1 MIGEL
6 PIGIDEPRKLPQ
18 ERFKNGQ
25 EVKDICNAM
34 VLADRRR
41 VPWRAS
47 IDGLINGN
55 PTYSLDTLRKKNQA
69 WRARVNYRESEGL
82 LQARQTPFYD
92 MVTEVS
98 PCVEICL
105 DYGKGVNQA
114 DWAQKMAANF
124 HWLLM
129 KAWRPSLNYHLPL
142 QQLEMLKHGLGFHI
156 WPGAPNVWIPRTPR
170 TGSILF
176 PENCSVNIHEDLDY
190 FMLRDFLP
198 AYVLYACIRHE
209 EIATQL
215 GWNVEAV
222 WSALAQSSKNKQRAD
237 NRLNVETFQREM
249 RRGDIGTTAS
259 RQSGLWLNTLFVRE
273 FDTGEVSQY
282 TVAETVTVNAPKTG
296 SRKVDAFKD
305 CLFRKRNRF
314 EEWPL
319 VLFPYDIGDGDLHS
333 IRGLGARTK
342 DFFELNNRI
351 RNAMA
356 DQVLVG
362 STLNLKQ
369 TGSVD
374 PDKLKLMR
382 LGMMSIIPQGLEA
395 MQGLKFPDLNQ
406 GPLALLANLGGTL
419 RENNEAYGGGVPEPK
434 DRETG
439 LSFQLRAHQS
449 AMVGKGSHSLYASNL
464 CQFYERMVRT
474 LARPD
479 AVHADGLSGR
489 LAKEFRRR
497 CEKDGIPDEAF
508 EHIYEVNEVTS
519 TGAGSAAARLDAL
532 MTIFKLIYPVTTE
545 DRKINIERDLVSA
558 LASASK
564 TDRYARA
571 HDDNKLPDDDMSLAA
586 QENNG
591 LAQGGDAI
599 VSETQNDVAH
609 LELHL
614 PKANEIVQLVMA
626 GGMDPAQGLAAIQKF
641 GQHCAKHLE
650 KLQTNPMRRAE
661 FERLHQEWLALA
673 SIADK
678 LQQQVEE
685 FQNAEPQE
693 DPEAA
698 MSDRLKIGLADVERK
713 GRLDD
718 ATFTRDTGLEL
729 RRLALQERM
738 AKAAG
743 GRNGATATAK

>member
-18 ERFKNGQ
+18 ERFKSAL
-25 EVKDICNAM
+25 EIKEICNAM

-41 VPWRAS
+41 LAWRSS
-47 IDGLINGN
+47 IDRLVAGF
-55 PTYSLDTLRKKNQA
+55 PTYSLETLRKKNQA

-92 MVTEVS
+92 MVTEVN
-98 PCVEICL
+98 PCIEICL
-105 DYGKGVNQA
+105 DYGKGVNQT

-124 HWLLM
+124 HWMLM
-129 KAWRPSLNYHLPL
+129 KGWRSSLNYHLPL

-176 PENCSVNIHEDLDY
+176 PEDCSVNIHEDLDY

-198 AYVLYACIRHE
+198 AYVLYACIRDE

-215 GWNVEAV
+215 GWNVDAV
-222 WSALAQSSKNKQRAD
+222 WSGLAQASKNKQRSD
-237 NRLNVETFQREM
+237 NRANLESFQREM
-249 RRGDIGTTAS
+249 RRGDIGTTMS

-273 FDTGEVSQY
+273 FDSGKVSQY
-282 TVAETVTVNAPKTG
+282 TVAETVTVNAPKSG

-342 DFFELNNRI
+342 DFFELANRI

-362 STLNLKQ
+362 STMNVKQ
-369 TGSVD
+369 TGSTD

-382 LGMMSIIPQGLEA
+382 LGMMSIIPQGLEPIT
-395 MQGLKFPDLNQ
+395 GIKFQDLSQ
-406 GPLALLANLGGTL
+406 GPLALLSNLGGTL
-419 RENNEAYGGGVPEPK
+419 RENNESYIGGVPDPK
-434 DRETG
+434 DRETAQ
-439 LSFQLRAHQS
+439 SFSMRAQQS

-464 CQFYERMVRT
+464 CQFYDRIIRVV
-474 LARPD
+474 ARPD

-489 LAKEFRRR
+489 LAMEFRRR
-497 CEKDGIPDEAF
+497 CQKDGIPDEAF
-508 EHIYEVNEVTS
+508 DHIYEVNEVTS

-532 MTIFKLIYPVTTE
+532 MTIFKVIYPVTTE
-545 DRKINIERDLVSA
+545 ERKINIERDLVSA
-558 LASASK
+558 LATAAK
-564 TDRYARA
+564 TDRYARG

-599 VSETQNDVAH
+599 VSETQNDVNH
-609 LELHL
+609 LESHL
-614 PKANEIVQLVMA
+614 AKANELVQLVMG
-626 GGMDPAQGLAAIQKF
+626 GGMDPVQGLAAIQKF

-650 KLQTNPMRRAE
+650 KLQTNPMRKEE
-661 FERLHQEWLALA
+661 FDRLHQEWLALA
-673 SIADK
+673 AIADK

-685 FQNAEPQE
+685 FQNADQE
-693 DPEAA
+693 ENPEAV

-718 ATFTRDTGLEL
+718 ATFTRDTGLKL
-729 RRLALQERM
+729 RELALQERM

-743 GRNGATATAK
+743 GRNGAAAK